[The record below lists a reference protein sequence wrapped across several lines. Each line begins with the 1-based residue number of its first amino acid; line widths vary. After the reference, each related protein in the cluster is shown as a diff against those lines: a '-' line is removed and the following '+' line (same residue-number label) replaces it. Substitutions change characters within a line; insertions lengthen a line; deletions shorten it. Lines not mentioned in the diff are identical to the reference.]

1 MAQAAKPSP
10 WMALTSAALTLPV
23 FSASVPDQVEIGI
36 STTAY
41 RESDQNPQ
49 SVLVGS
55 VQRYDININQFYLI
69 TPIGRDWGLALD
81 LSHESMSGASPW
93 GTVSVVGANTQLVMS
108 GATIEEARN
117 ELSLGITRYFDTA
130 SLGFSLTRS
139 EENDYN
145 ATAMAVN
152 GEWDFNNR
160 QSTLAAG
167 LSYSTDS
174 IEPSDAL
181 SFGRTL
187 KQARR
192 SASFSLAWTQVL
204 NRASVLQSGFSVT
217 QHNGYLSDPYKLR
230 DIRPRQRLE
239 TAINFRYR
247 RFMHRSDSSLHLDY
261 RYYHDDFGIGSHT
274 LRSAWYQNL
283 TDQFQLIPSVRYY
296 SQNQADFYV
305 GGDDYGLPESVFQ
318 SSDYR
323 LSGFGAVTFGLQGRF
338 SQRDWSVSVNF
349 ERYLSAAGYG
359 LNASR
364 AEHPGLLRFSLLS
377 FGFDVKL

>member
-10 WMALTSAALTLPV
+10 WMALTSAALTLPA

-139 EENDYN
+139 EK
-145 ATAMAVN
+145 TITMQPLWPLMVN
-152 GEWDFNNR
+152 GILTTGNQPW
-160 QSTLAAG
+160 
-167 LSYSTDS
+167 
-174 IEPSDAL
+174 
-181 SFGRTL
+181 
-187 KQARR
+187 RR
-192 SASFSLAWTQVL
+192 A
-204 NRASVLQSGFSVT
+204 
-217 QHNGYLSDPYKLR
+217 
-230 DIRPRQRLE
+230 
-239 TAINFRYR
+239 
-247 RFMHRSDSSLHLDY
+247 
-261 RYYHDDFGIGSHT
+261 
-274 LRSAWYQNL
+274 
-283 TDQFQLIPSVRYY
+283 
-296 SQNQADFYV
+296 
-305 GGDDYGLPESVFQ
+305 
-318 SSDYR
+318 
-323 LSGFGAVTFGLQGRF
+323 
-338 SQRDWSVSVNF
+338 
-349 ERYLSAAGYG
+349 
-359 LNASR
+359 
-364 AEHPGLLRFSLLS
+364 
-377 FGFDVKL
+377 